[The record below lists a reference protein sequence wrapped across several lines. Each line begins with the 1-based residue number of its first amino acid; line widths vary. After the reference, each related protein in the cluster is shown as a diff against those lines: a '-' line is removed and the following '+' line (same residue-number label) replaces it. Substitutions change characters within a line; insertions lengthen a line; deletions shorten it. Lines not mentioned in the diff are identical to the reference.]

1 MTSKWKRK
9 QQTNGNREIWFI
21 ELIQTRVV
29 FGWLSER
36 SGWNNSC
43 PRTFLTSYYNTIGQL
58 NNAFFHIRF
67 SWAGKRKV
75 HVLIK
80 QITSPYRNH
89 FSRSNEI
96 ALLRSIVVSK
106 ALLTIKVEAG
116 TRRSDVKQGRVCTG
130 HWKPGKSW
138 HLRIYFPGLKSQR
151 ISLSVLGSRGKLRL
165 CFDTLVTADVG
176 KSRDNVR

>member
-67 SWAGKRKV
+67 FLGGKTKSTCFDKTNNEHLPKSFFKVKRNRSIEEYCCFKSVAYHQGRSWHETLGCKAGQGLHGSLKTWKV
-75 HVLIK
+75 MKFKNL
-80 QITSPYRNH
+80 
-89 FSRSNEI
+89 FSRPKKSKNF
-96 ALLRSIVVSK
+96 IV
-106 ALLTIKVEAG
+106 G
-116 TRRSDVKQGRVCTG
+116 
-130 HWKPGKSW
+130 PGKSW
-138 HLRIYFPGLKSQR
+138 EIKVMFWY
-151 ISLSVLGSRGKLRL
+151 ISYCRCREKQG
-165 CFDTLVTADVG
+165 
-176 KSRDNVR
+176 

>member
-9 QQTNGNREIWFI
+9 QQTNGNRVIWFI

-67 SWAGKRKV
+67 FLGGKTKSTCFDKTNNEHLPKSFFKV
-75 HVLIK
+75 K
-80 QITSPYRNH
+80 RN
-89 FSRSNEI
+89 
-96 ALLRSIVVSK
+96 RSIEEYCWFKSVAYHQGSSWHETLGCK
-106 ALLTIKVEAG
+106 AGQGLHGSLKTWKVMKFKNLFSG
-116 TRRSDVKQGRVCTG
+116 
-130 HWKPGKSW
+130 PGKSW
-138 HLRIYFPGLKSQR
+138 EIKVMFRY
-151 ISLSVLGSRGKLRL
+151 ISYCRCREKQG
-165 CFDTLVTADVG
+165 
-176 KSRDNVR
+176 

>member
-1 MTSKWKRK
+1 MPSSIL
-9 QQTNGNREIWFI
+9 G
-21 ELIQTRVV
+21 
-29 FGWLSER
+29 
-36 SGWNNSC
+36 
-43 PRTFLTSYYNTIGQL
+43 
-58 NNAFFHIRF
+58 F

-80 QITSPYRNH
+80 QITSTYRNH

-130 HWKPGKSW
+130 KVMKFKNLFSGPGKSW
-138 HLRIYFPGLKSQR
+138 EIKVMFRY
-151 ISLSVLGSRGKLRL
+151 ISYCRCREKQG
-165 CFDTLVTADVG
+165 
-176 KSRDNVR
+176 